1 MTTITATDRIP
12 VQTRRRPSAGQDNL
26 SALITLARRRLALSA
41 SNPREIFVPLL
52 TPLLF
57 ALVIAPALATLV
69 RSAPGLDYRTY
80 LAIGTAGLLVPLACM
95 FAGLRVVV
103 DRQSGAR
110 RELLTAPIPRGLIV
124 FGNLLVAVLVSGLQ
138 LGALLLATYLRGA
151 HFNATAT
158 GIGWFCRRGRVLR
171 RRDVFHRRD
180 HGQPNSKPRR
190 VCRCRAGGC
199 DRALVYRRLLVPDQ
213 CATGRAHRHR
223 QSVATHSRTGLDA
236 LRIVGSTRSR
246 IARHL
251 GNDQY
256 HRDGRVEHGRRRRL
270 RHPVPCVG
278 LASLSPHSSSLI
290 RFTRPQDR
298 TRPIFRIA
306 RSSGRSLSA
315 ATAGSRGLALRRRS
329 DCATP
334 MPPWSHEAGPRS
346 TGRTTRCSDR
356 RIPVRSWTVKPDRR
370 GTWRLPHCER

>member
-12 VQTRRRPSAGQDNL
+12 VQPRRRPSAGQDNL

-95 FAGLRVVV
+95 FAGLGVVV

-158 GIGWFCRRGRVLR
+158 GIGWFVAA
-171 RRDVFHRRD
+171 
-180 HGQPNSKPRR
+180 
-190 VCRCRAGGC
+190 AGCFAVAMYSIAEIMANRIPSQEEYVG
-199 DRALVYRRLLVPDQ
+199 AVP
-213 CATGRAHRHR
+213 A
-223 QSVATHSRTGLDA
+223 VA
-236 LRIVGSTRSR
+236 IVPWF
-246 IARHL
+246 I
-251 GNDQY
+251 
-256 HRDGRVEHGRRRRL
+256 
-270 RHPVPCVG
+270 
-278 LASLSPHSSSLI
+278 
-290 RFTRPQDR
+290 
-298 TRPIFRIA
+298 
-306 RSSGRSLSA
+306 
-315 ATAGSRGLALRRRS
+315 AGSLFPISALPAGLTAIAKALPLTHVLALMRYGLLDRHGAGLRDIWGMTNTTVMAALSTAVVVAYAILFLVLALRVFRRT
-329 DCATP
+329 A
-334 MPPWSHEAGPRS
+334 
-346 TGRTTRCSDR
+346 
-356 RIPVRSWTVKPDRR
+356 VR
-370 GTWRLPHCER
+370 

>member
-12 VQTRRRPSAGQDNL
+12 VRTRRRPSAGQDNL

-95 FAGLRVVV
+95 FAGLGVVV
-103 DRQSGAR
+103 DRQNGAR

-158 GIGWFCRRGRVLR
+158 GIGWFVAA
-171 RRDVFHRRD
+171 
-180 HGQPNSKPRR
+180 
-190 VCRCRAGGC
+190 AGCFAVAMYSIAEIMANRIPSQEEYVG
-199 DRALVYRRLLVPDQ
+199 AVP
-213 CATGRAHRHR
+213 A
-223 QSVATHSRTGLDA
+223 VA
-236 LRIVGSTRSR
+236 IVPWF
-246 IARHL
+246 I
-251 GNDQY
+251 
-256 HRDGRVEHGRRRRL
+256 
-270 RHPVPCVG
+270 
-278 LASLSPHSSSLI
+278 
-290 RFTRPQDR
+290 
-298 TRPIFRIA
+298 
-306 RSSGRSLSA
+306 
-315 ATAGSRGLALRRRS
+315 AGSLFPISALPAGLTAIAKALPLTHVLALMRYGLLDRHGAGLRDIWGMTNTTVMAALSTAVVVAYAILFLGLALRVFRRT
-329 DCATP
+329 A
-334 MPPWSHEAGPRS
+334 
-346 TGRTTRCSDR
+346 
-356 RIPVRSWTVKPDRR
+356 VR
-370 GTWRLPHCER
+370 